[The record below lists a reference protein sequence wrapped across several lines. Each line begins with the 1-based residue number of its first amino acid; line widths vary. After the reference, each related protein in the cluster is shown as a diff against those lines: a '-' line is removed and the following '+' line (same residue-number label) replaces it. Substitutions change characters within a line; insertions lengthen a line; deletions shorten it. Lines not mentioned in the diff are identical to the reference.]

1 MKKITLF
8 LFLLCFA
15 NVFGQMR
22 IESNEK
28 NSCTVQGDEIQCLR
42 NPIKTIFTIDILQN
56 RILQEEDSQ
65 KTSFMIDSK
74 TISNQETIIYNV
86 HTATGERLNII
97 ISERSIKIQSLV
109 YKEQYTE
116 FDL

>member
-1 MKKITLF
+1 
-8 LFLLCFA
+8 
-15 NVFGQMR
+15 
-22 IESNEK
+22 
-28 NSCTVQGDEIQCLR
+28 
-42 NPIKTIFTIDILQN
+42 
-56 RILQEEDSQ
+56 
-65 KTSFMIDSK
+65 MIDSK